1 MYYIDEKKAFI
12 YFEINLSFWIILN
25 PERLYDYQNR
35 PPLSLGMPR
44 HIQPGVSP
52 RDFDVH

>member
-1 MYYIDEKKAFI
+1 MKKKLLFTLKLI
-12 YFEINLSFWIILN
+12 FHFELFLIRQ
-25 PERLYDYQNR
+25 RLYDYQNR

-52 RDFDVH
+52 SDFDVH

>member
-52 RDFDVH
+52 SDFDVH